1 MSAKPSV
8 VYLAAALIIGILI
21 GAGIG
26 YVLAAAPGM
35 GATAAGQLPSEVPIG
50 ALLPL
55 SGALSSYGENGKNA
69 LILAEEDIN
78 DYVHNTLGLNIT
90 FKIYVEDTKTSPD
103 GALEAVK
110 SLAAK
115 GIKVYLGPYASS
127 EAGKVLSYLKENNLV
142 TISPSS
148 TFPGLAIAGDP
159 LFRTVPTDV
168 TQGKA
173 LAHIIWQSGIRKLVL
188 VYRNDD
194 WGVGLN
200 NAIKENFEAMGGTT
214 TSIPYD
220 PYAAV
225 YSAEVS
231 KIVDAVN
238 AFGAGP
244 DVGIVL
250 ISFEDDGI
258 GILSLAKNY
267 DVLMNVKWF
276 GTDGIAYS
284 SRIAESVGDVVSKVF
299 VGSTIYTPAKSVK
312 RDQFI
317 ERYRSRFG
325 IDPHPYS
332 MNLYDSAWIAALA
345 ILEARVYDGA
355 AVAKVIPEVANKYFG
370 VTGWT
375 ALDDAGDRA
384 YGDYAITTVKLV
396 EGKYV
401 WQDVGVYN
409 AAAGTVQW
417 Y

>member
-8 VYLAAALIIGILI
+8 TYLVVALVIGILV
-21 GAGIG
+21 GTGIG
-26 YVLAAAPGM
+26 YVLAAAPGV

-50 ALLPL
+50 ALIPL

-78 DYVHNTLGLNIT
+78 DYVHNTLGLNVA
-90 FKIYVEDTKTSPD
+90 FKIYIEDTKTSPD

-115 GIKVYLGPYASS
+115 GIKVYVGPYASG
-127 EAGKVLSYLKENNLV
+127 EASKVLSYLKENNLV

-173 LAHIIWQSGIRKLVL
+173 LAHIIWQSGIRKLVII
-188 VYRNDD
+188 YRNDD
-194 WGVGLN
+194 WGVGLRD
-200 NAIKENFEAMGGTT
+200 AIKENFEAMGGTT
-214 TSIPYD
+214 TEIPYD

-231 KIVDAVN
+231 KLADAVN
-238 AFGAGP
+238 AFGAGA
-244 DVGIVL
+244 DVGVVL
-250 ISFEDDGI
+250 ISFEEGT
-258 GILSLAKNY
+258 GILSLAKDY
-267 DVLMNVKWF
+267 SVLMDVKWF

-284 SRIAESVGDVVSKVF
+284 TRIAESVGDVVSAVF
-299 VGSTIYTPAKSVK
+299 VGSTIYTPAKSPK
-312 RDQFI
+312 KDAFI
-317 ERYRSRFG
+317 EKYRSRFG

-345 ILEARVYDGA
+345 ILEARVYDGQ
-355 AVAKVIPEVANKYFG
+355 AVAKAIPEVADRYFG

-384 YGDYAITTVKLV
+384 YGDYVITNVQLV
-396 EGKYV
+396 DGQYKWV
-401 WQDVGVYN
+401 DVGIYN
-409 AAAGTVQW
+409 AATGTVQW
-417 Y
+417 F